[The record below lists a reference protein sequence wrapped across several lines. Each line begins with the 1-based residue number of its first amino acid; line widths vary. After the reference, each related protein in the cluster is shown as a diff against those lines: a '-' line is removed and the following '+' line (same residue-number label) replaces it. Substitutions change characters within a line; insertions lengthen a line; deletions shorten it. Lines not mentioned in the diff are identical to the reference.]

1 MIRACHIATLL
12 IVFLATGSGSRVWAQ
27 EAVEEYTDE
36 YYYEEE
42 EAAEEYPEA
51 AYEDMDVAPRS
62 FDNKDWERLQRE
74 LDYSGKPP
82 KEKVTKE
89 RTDTPPR
96 EPWNPFEGW
105 PDLSPL
111 LKVLFI
117 LLLIGLVGWILY
129 LVVQMPDN
137 TKIAPN
143 TLGYDPDDYPDLER
157 LEADL
162 ADMDVDP
169 FLRKAEQ
176 DGNYHLAVRLHF
188 LALLKTLNEAGHI
201 QWKKDHTNRVYI
213 NQMRGQAGF
222 PDFQHL
228 TRTFERVWYGDQ
240 HPPHAEYV
248 RIREQ
253 FTEFIQQL
261 KAPAA

>member
-1 MIRACHIATLL
+1 MKRACHIAALL
-12 IVFLATGSGSRVWAQ
+12 IVFLALGSGVRVWAQ
-27 EAVEEYTDE
+27 AGAETYPDE
-36 YYYEEE
+36 YDYEE
-42 EAAEEYPEA
+42 ASAVDYPEA
-51 AYEDMDVAPRS
+51 AYEDMDVAPRA

-74 LDYSGKPP
+74 LDYSGEPP
-82 KEKVTKE
+82 KEKAKKQPS
-89 RTDTPPR
+89 DTPPR

-117 LLLIGLVGWILY
+117 LLLIALVGWILY
-129 LVVQMPDN
+129 MVIQIPDN

-188 LALLKTLNEAGHI
+188 LTLLKTLNEAGHI

-222 PDFQHL
+222 ASFQAL

-240 HPPHAEYV
+240 HPPQAEYE

>member
-1 MIRACHIATLL
+1 MKRACHIAALL
-12 IVFLATGSGSRVWAQ
+12 IIFLATGSRWSVWAQ
-27 EAVEEYTDE
+27 EAVV
-36 YYYEEE
+36 
-42 EAAEEYPEA
+42 AEYPSAYDDVEA
-51 AYEDMDVAPRS
+51 PAEDYTQIPYEDTEVAPRA
-62 FDNKDWERLQRE
+62 FDDNDFNRLQRE

-82 KEKVTKE
+82 KEKVKKQ

-117 LLLIGLVGWILY
+117 LLLVGLVGWILY
-129 LVVQMPDN
+129 MVIQIPDN
-137 TKIAPN
+137 SKIAANP
-143 TLGYDPDDYPDLER
+143 LGYNPDDYPDLER

-169 FLRKAEQ
+169 FLRKAEL

-188 LALLKTLNEAGHI
+188 LSLLKTLNEAGHI

-213 NQMRGQAGF
+213 NQMRGHAGF
-222 PDFQHL
+222 PTFQHL

-253 FTEFIQQL
+253 YIEFIQQL
-261 KAPAA
+261 KAPTI